1 MELTNTTPFQ
11 ARMLCGSTGET
22 EMLCVIAL
30 KVTYALEQDWLVPVT
45 QNEAWPIFDKPYQF
59 EGVTLPSE
67 LDFRGRSVDFVVF
80 GRAFARDG
88 KPTPRMRV
96 AVSSG
101 RLRHEV
107 EVFGNRI
114 WVQAKKG
121 LIMSEPE
128 PFPEMPLTNDR
139 AFGGRSRLNGME
151 MVHSINPEGRGLYLS
166 EHEALGRHLP
176 NLERADALI
185 RDWTDQPRPA
195 CLFKPIGS
203 LELMGVQD
211 PDTEKI
217 ASAAIEGA
225 VKHTVPELSAS
236 REDLGS
242 DLRLTGFSTNGDLV
256 FPMPAL
262 SGPSA
267 HASVGARRSC
277 FPSVLSTV
285 VVLARDQIL
294 VATYLTLFRYLV
306 HPLEKRAVE
315 LRWHGDTRIPL
326 KKG

>member
-1 MELTNTTPFQ
+1 MELTNTTSFH
-11 ARMLCGSTGET
+11 AKMLCGSTGET
-22 EMLCVIAL
+22 EMLCIIAL
-30 KVTYALEQDWLVPVT
+30 KVTYALEQGWLVPVA
-45 QNEAWPIFDKPYQF
+45 QNQAWPVFDKPYQF
-59 EGVTLPSE
+59 EGVTLPAE
-67 LDFRGRSVDFVVF
+67 LDFRGRSIDFIVF
-80 GRAFARDG
+80 GRAFSVNG

-101 RLRHEV
+101 RLRHEI
-107 EVFGNRI
+107 EVIGNRV
-114 WVQAKKG
+114 WVKAKKG
-121 LIMSEPE
+121 LVISEPQ

-139 AFGGRSRLNGME
+139 AFGGRAKLSGME

-166 EHEALGRHLP
+166 EDEAVGRPLP

-185 RDWTDQPRPA
+185 RDWNDQPRPA

-203 LELMGVQD
+203 LELMGAQD
-211 PDTEKI
+211 PDPEKI

-242 DLRLTGFSTNGDLV
+242 DLRLTGFSTNGDLL

-277 FPSVLSTV
+277 LPSVLSRV
-285 VVLARDQIL
+285 VVLTRDQIL
-294 VATYLTLFRYLV
+294 VATYLTMFRYLM
-306 HPLEKRAVE
+306 HPLEKRHVE
-315 LRWHGDTRIPL
+315 LRWHGDIKIPL